1 MISLE
6 QEFVIGKHLLDTL
19 NPYEI
24 EVAKE
29 FYRKLVL
36 QEKDTDLKNVYLP
49 IINKVVEKLIETKLR
64 DENIMKQTVDCLK
77 LEYEQFYNNPYWLG
91 DIKGNIRYIFL

>member
-1 MISLE
+1 ME
-6 QEFVIGKHLLDTL
+6 QEFKIGKHLLGIL
-19 NPYEI
+19 NPFEV

-36 QEKDTDLKNVYLP
+36 EEKDTDLKNVYLP
-49 IINKVVEKLIETKLR
+49 IINKVVENLNKVR
-64 DENIMKQTVDCLK
+64 DENIMKQTVECLQ
-77 LEYEQFYNNPYWLG
+77 LEYEEYFNNPFWLS